1 MDGWVCG
8 VAGTRLAEAPP
19 RLCSLILSAK
29 PHCSASE
36 ALLTPPTPRI
46 PFLFFPLLVV
56 KGKKK
61 KEQAELTG
69 IIQPPWLVR
78 GGINESQGSW
88 LHMIQTCVIEDG
100 CSLKKD

>member
-8 VAGTRLAEAPP
+8 VAGMRLAEAPP
-19 RLCSLILSAK
+19 RLCYLILSAK
-29 PHCSASE
+29 PPCSASE
-36 ALLTPPTPRI
+36 ALLTPPTPLI
-46 PFLFFPLLVV
+46 PLLSPTSLLVV
-56 KGKKK
+56 KGKKTSK
-61 KEQAELTG
+61 QLTG
-69 IIQPPWLVR
+69 IIHPPWLVR